1 MRRPGS
7 GLSMRQRI
15 ARAEDRVLDACDDS
29 TRPSWLLSASTG
41 TVKQA
46 AAGIGLVV
54 RVEGGHEL
62 YLNVKPSQRAAASWL
77 KARATAGAT
86 VPVGLVVVLDGDTL
100 AAVLVKVVAA
110 LEGLRAALP
119 PPAPVAPRPSTA
131 LAVAVP
137 SKQPPTITPR
147 QLYQAGIALSSRRMR
162 FLGGP
167 LQEMGEMVHDK
178 RLDGAT
184 VHANLVRL
192 ATFVACTEGPTAPLA
207 QVLVVALRQE

>member
-1 MRRPGS
+1 
-7 GLSMRQRI
+7 MRQRI

-29 TRPSWLLSASTG
+29 TRPSWLLSATTG

-54 RVEGGHEL
+54 RVDGGHEL

-100 AAVLVKVVAA
+100 AAVLAKVVTA

-119 PPAPVAPRPSTA
+119 LPPAPVAPRLSTA
-131 LAVAVP
+131 LTVAVP

-147 QLYQAGIALSSRRMR
+147 QLYQAGVALASRKYR
-162 FLGGP
+162 FLAGP

-178 RLDGAT
+178 RLDAAT

-207 QVLVVALRQE
+207 QVLVVALRQG

>member
-1 MRRPGS
+1 
-7 GLSMRQRI
+7 MRQRI

-100 AAVLVKVVAA
+100 AAVLGKVVAA

-119 PPAPVAPRPSTA
+119 LPPAPVAPRPSTA
-131 LAVAVP
+131 LAVVAP
-137 SKQPPTITPR
+137 SKQPPTIAPR
-147 QLYQAGIALSSRRMR
+147 QLYQAGVALSSRRMR

-207 QVLVVALRQE
+207 QVVALRQG